1 MTSTA
6 TDISRNANM
15 RNQIVLAFTFLV
27 FLAAMPVAAADAPPF
42 PSKPGAKADE
52 FRALHKEMQD
62 IIAKLATLRIAYGTA
77 NEDKRADIQQ
87 KYKDLIVKGT
97 KIETQ
102 LIDAAE
108 KAYQEAPNTDKE
120 IVEFLVRVMYEKID
134 ADDYEP
140 AAKIGKLLVDN
151 KCNVKGIANL
161 AGIATFATSDFS
173 TAEKYLTL
181 ADNQGYYKSA
191 PKEDELAKVG
201 EFYLRTIPYYKKAWA
216 KEKLF
221 RAREAKANDLPRVL
235 LKTTKGD
242 IELELFEDQAP
253 NTVANFITLVRS
265 GFYKNVA
272 FHRVLK
278 GFMAQ
283 GGDPK
288 GDGSGG
294 PGYTIPDEC
303 RRSDHREHF
312 RGTLSMAKTQLP
324 DSGGSQ
330 FFLCFVPTPQ
340 LDGKHTV
347 FGRVVKGMDVLAK
360 IQRRNPDDPEAPRP
374 DKILDAKV
382 IKSIRKPA
390 SEYKAQK
397 MPD

>member
-1 MTSTA
+1 
-6 TDISRNANM
+6 M
-15 RNQIVLAFTFLV
+15 RNRTVLALTFLV
-27 FLAAMPVAAADAPPF
+27 LLAAMPVAAADNPPAPD
-42 PSKPGAKADE
+42 KPGSQAEK
-52 FRALHKEMQD
+52 FRALHKEMKD
-62 IIAKLATLRIAYGTA
+62 IIAKLATLQTAYRTA

-87 KYKDLIVKGT
+87 KYKDLVAKGV
-97 KIETQ
+97 KIEPQ

-108 KAYQEAPNTDKE
+108 KAYQEAPNADKE
-120 IVEFLVRVMYEKID
+120 IIEFLVRVMYEKID

-161 AGIATFATSDFS
+161 AGIAAFATSDFS
-173 TAEKYLTL
+173 TAENYLSL
-181 ADNQGYYKSA
+181 ADRQGYYKSA

-201 EFYLRTIPYYKKAWA
+201 EFYLRAIPYYKKAWA
-216 KEKLF
+216 KEKVF
-221 RAREAKANDLPRVL
+221 RAREAKADDLPHVV

-253 NTVANFITLVRS
+253 NTVANFISLVRS
-265 GFYKNVA
+265 GFYKNVK

-288 GDGSGG
+288 GDGQGG

-303 RRSDHREHF
+303 HQPNHREHF
-312 RGTLSMAKTQLP
+312 RGTLSMAKTSLP

-347 FGRVVKGMDVLAK
+347 FGRIVKGMDVLAR
-360 IQRRNPDDPEAPRP
+360 IQRRNPDDQEAPRA
-374 DKILDAKV
+374 DLILDAKV
-382 IKSIRKPA
+382 TKSIRRPA
-390 SEYKAQK
+390 SEYKPQK

>member
-1 MTSTA
+1 
-6 TDISRNANM
+6 M
-15 RNQIVLAFTFLV
+15 RNRIVWALAVLTLSAS
-27 FLAAMPVAAADAPPF
+27 AAWAADNPPAPA
-42 PSKPGAKADE
+42 KPGSNAAQ
-52 FRALHKEMQD
+52 FRDLHGQMKD
-62 IIAKLATLRIAYGTA
+62 ILAKLAALQIEYRTA
-77 NEDKRADIQQ
+77 NEDKRAAIQQ
-87 KYKDLIVKGT
+87 KYKDIVADGI
-97 KIETQ
+97 KIESK

-120 IVEFLVRVMYEKID
+120 IVEFLAQVLREKVEL
-134 ADDYEP
+134 DDYEP

-161 AGIATFATSDFS
+161 AGIAAFATSDFAP
-173 TAEKYLTL
+173 AEKYLTL
-181 ADNQGYYKSA
+181 AETQGAFKS
-191 PKEDELAKVG
+191 PAKDDDTAKIG
-201 EFYLRTIPYYKKAWA
+201 EFYLKALPYYKKAWA
-216 KEKLF
+216 REKLF
-221 RAREAKANDLPRVL
+221 REREAKANDLPRVL
-235 LKTTKGD
+235 LKTSKGD

-253 NTVANFITLVRS
+253 NTVANFISLVRS

-288 GDGSGG
+288 GDGTSG

-303 RRSDHREHF
+303 QRPDHREHF

-347 FGRVVKGMDVLAK
+347 FGRVVSGLDVLAK
-360 IQRRNPDDPEAPRP
+360 IQRRDPQDPEAPRP

-382 IKSIRKPA
+382 IKSVRKPA
-390 SEYKAQK
+390 GDYKPQK
-397 MPD
+397 MPE